1 MKKIEYASSKIEKR
15 IVRMKSEN
23 EYVFRQNEI
32 VRTKESFSAD
42 PLHQNI
48 LLSGRY
54 IMLAEC
60 LYMEADWNETIKS
73 LNYGI
78 DALEKAFEL
87 NGKVQTSTATQK
99 VIDKKFIGSGE
110 TYIAY
115 AINRFESLS
124 SYLISHNIEDYFE
137 TITDGILKALYKAIL
152 DNNQKEVTFALEK
165 RIRDIRRMAIDYAVI
180 IDYHAISLM
189 QYAALNGIKTEVK
202 VFELGYTEEGQN
214 IFGL

>member
-15 IVRMKSEN
+15 IMRMKSEN
-23 EYVFRQNEI
+23 EYDFRQNEI

-99 VIDKKFIGSGE
+99 VIDKKSIGSGE

-124 SYLISHNIEDYFE
+124 RYLISHNIEDYFE
-137 TITDGILKALYKAIL
+137 TINSVSLK
-152 DNNQKEVTFALEK
+152 
-165 RIRDIRRMAIDYAVI
+165 RRET
-180 IDYHAISLM
+180 HRL
-189 QYAALNGIKTEVK
+189 
-202 VFELGYTEEGQN
+202 
-214 IFGL
+214 

>member
-15 IVRMKSEN
+15 IERMKSEN
-23 EYVFRQNEI
+23 EYDFRQNEI

-60 LYMEADWNETIKS
+60 LYMEAAWNETIKS

-87 NGKVQTSTATQK
+87 NGKVQTSIATQK
-99 VIDKKFIGSGE
+99 VIDKKSIGSGE

-124 SYLISHNIEDYFE
+124 RYLISRNIENHFE
-137 TITDGILKALYKAIL
+137 TITDDILKALYKAIL
-152 DNNQKEVTFALEK
+152 DNNQKEVTLALEK

-189 QYAALNGIKTEVK
+189 QYAALNGIKTELK

>member
-15 IVRMKSEN
+15 IERMKSEN
-23 EYVFRQNEI
+23 EYDFRQNEI

-42 PLHQNI
+42 LLHQNI

-87 NGKVQTSTATQK
+87 NGKVQTSIATQK
-99 VIDKKFIGSGE
+99 VIDKKSIGSGE

-124 SYLISHNIEDYFE
+124 RYLISRNIENHFE
-137 TITDGILKALYKAIL
+137 TITDDILKALYKAIL
-152 DNNQKEVTFALEK
+152 DNNQKEVTLALEK
-165 RIRDIRRMAIDYAVI
+165 RIRDIRRMAIDYAVL

-189 QYAALNGIKTEVK
+189 QYAAHNGIKTELK

>member
-15 IVRMKSEN
+15 IERMKSEN
-23 EYVFRQNEI
+23 EYDFRQNEI

-60 LYMEADWNETIKS
+60 LYMEAAWNETIKS

-99 VIDKKFIGSGE
+99 VIDKKSIGSGE

-124 SYLISHNIEDYFE
+124 RYLISRNIENHFE
-137 TITDGILKALYKAIL
+137 TITDDILKALYKAIL
-152 DNNQKEVTFALEK
+152 DNNQKEVTLALEK

-189 QYAALNGIKTEVK
+189 QYAALNGIKTELK